1 MSLTAFFSF
10 FVWLLLANVRFGRH
24 GSPPH
29 TFPGSLQVWSN
40 GLRHWN
46 ETWSCL
52 RFFLFFICYC
62 CWFCCF
68 YFIFYTLSDCK
79 ETLNLQ
85 CTPQCSAERL
95 EHCLA
100 VDRFLRDTLVEPGC
114 IHVALKYGGL
124 FRELFVAYCDEEK
137 LHITHDE
144 KTGVIHRTPVPHM
157 SFARFFRFCLD
168 FSVFPNLCCF
178 EDAWHAYRN
187 AESTLVVG
195 SETKPIQKLKK
206 VVSKLSTILR
216 RGSELGGVDELLK
229 KLATCEVEERAEPD
243 ESNNESSESEVSS
256 SDGDSESKSSKGIAE
271 SCLRKVP
278 VQVLPEPSAGQPSNI
293 DRRPS
298 IVSPKVVEEKDSK
311 ALSAI
316 QRIRSSMLGLLEKDP
331 SQPAAIVSALAGGKR
346 RTQVEPLAE
355 GAVSAPALAR
365 KVRVSSE
372 YEVDVSRVSLSSS
385 KEEPKEPE
393 QFELQPRLKESADFS
408 WIRKPFRLMSEVER
422 KSYVL
427 LCALG
432 RCEVDHC
439 NTVRSLFALAKE
451 MGDDYGL
458 MDHDAMSRAMKY
470 LRVSHNFDADEF
482 KDFAQALDCA
492 TSCEDGLVD
501 PAELEKAV
509 DYARQDM
516 FRRFPEISRTKGV
529 CIVPLGQKARCLSD
543 APSLELIEGTDEPL
557 ERGAFGAAAFAECLM
572 LLGCMY
578 MHRSGV
584 TLKTMAPGGV
594 KSLWLV
600 SFLQHRFGTLL
611 KENATALEKEA
622 AALAEAQAALK
633 AAASARR
640 AYCEETKWY
649 CEETKKPEI
658 MTAVQQ
664 LDELEEAPRNRKAG
678 RFNTT
683 APPTPPTPSKSPIR
697 RMMNAPSLSSDD
709 DSVLSRNGPLSP
721 SKTAARERK
730 RRNSMPT
737 TPVVRTVPVVESD
750 EPLACEALPG
760 GFTRWVNGVGY
771 DKSSEEKSEVE
782 SWTSQADEILGCSGR
797 QRDKRGLGSVFCHAC
812 SCVDAKPLST
822 NILYPVIDPGLCL
835 RLLSLLLLFVSFL
848 LSCCQV
854 VSKLSPTSLVIA
866 MLF

>member
-1 MSLTAFFSF
+1 AGLGAGPRRLS
-10 FVWLLLANVRFGRH
+10 G
-24 GSPPH
+24 
-29 TFPGSLQVWSN
+29 LQ
-40 GLRHWN
+40 
-46 ETWSCL
+46 
-52 RFFLFFICYC
+52 
-62 CWFCCF
+62 
-68 YFIFYTLSDCK
+68 
-79 ETLNLQ
+79 
-85 CTPQCSAERL
+85 SA
-95 EHCLA
+95 A
-100 VDRFLRDTLVEPGC
+100 
-114 IHVALKYGGL
+114 
-124 FRELFVAYCDEEK
+124 
-137 LHITHDE
+137 
-144 KTGVIHRTPVPHM
+144 
-157 SFARFFRFCLD
+157 
-168 FSVFPNLCCF
+168 
-178 EDAWHAYRN
+178 
-187 AESTLVVG
+187 
-195 SETKPIQKLKK
+195 
-206 VVSKLSTILR
+206 ILR
-216 RGSELGGVDELLK
+216 EAVPAKGARAGV
-229 KLATCEVEERAEPD
+229 
-243 ESNNESSESEVSS
+243 
-256 SDGDSESKSSKGIAE
+256 
-271 SCLRKVP
+271 
-278 VQVLPEPSAGQPSNI
+278 AGALSRPSNI

-572 LLGCMY
+572 LL
-578 MHRSGV
+578 
-584 TLKTMAPGGV
+584 L
-594 KSLWLV
+594 
-600 SFLQHRFGTLL
+600 
-611 KENATALEKEA
+611 
-622 AALAEAQAALK
+622 
-633 AAASARR
+633 
-640 AYCEETKWY
+640 
-649 CEETKKPEI
+649 
-658 MTAVQQ
+658 
-664 LDELEEAPRNRKAG
+664 
-678 RFNTT
+678 
-683 APPTPPTPSKSPIR
+683 
-697 RMMNAPSLSSDD
+697 
-709 DSVLSRNGPLSP
+709 
-721 SKTAARERK
+721 
-730 RRNSMPT
+730 
-737 TPVVRTVPVVESD
+737 
-750 EPLACEALPG
+750 
-760 GFTRWVNGVGY
+760 GF
-771 DKSSEEKSEVE
+771 
-782 SWTSQADEILGCSGR
+782 A
-797 QRDKRGLGSVFCHAC
+797 
-812 SCVDAKPLST
+812 
-822 NILYPVIDPGLCL
+822 
-835 RLLSLLLLFVSFL
+835 
-848 LSCCQV
+848 
-854 VSKLSPTSLVIA
+854 
-866 MLF
+866 